1 MLDLVV
7 PNRAGKAKLYVKRMA
22 IGEYTFAEGENEIN
36 FEQIQ
41 RDETSFYQAEFNR
54 LNSRTK
60 ELLRYLRK
68 SPEYMDRDYLQK
80 MYEAALKGHSL
91 QENSEQRLEDDKAE
105 VSAVPGMTPKQ
116 RELNAISRAEKAVM
130 SVKRFKD
137 IIDDPK
143 HLLAMAKRRVTLAYR
158 RVQMAMHE
166 LENDAKVPREA
177 LLMMVSP
184 RRQLQVISFF
194 QERYGS

>member
-1 MLDLVV
+1 MKLPSTRQSSIVLIRVRKNYYDTFGRV
-7 PNRAGKAKLYVKRMA
+7 PSIW
-22 IGEYTFAEGENEIN
+22 IG
-36 FEQIQ
+36 
-41 RDETSFYQAEFNR
+41 
-54 LNSRTK
+54 
-60 ELLRYLRK
+60 
-68 SPEYMDRDYLQK
+68 YLQK

-91 QENSEQRLEDDKAE
+91 QENSEQRQEDDKAE

-166 LENDAKVPREA
+166 LENATLKCPREA

-184 RRQLQVISFF
+184 RRQLQVISLFP
-194 QERYGS
+194 RATRLLTSKGK

>member
-1 MLDLVV
+1 MDHDSKGVKSENAFVAGAHEGECDENIVVVEEVSKHRITAIQDKLHHRRSQMESQYGVHSGNQSGRHFEASANLNKGTFHFGNQSRNGCNSKDANSYSALRRKTNIKDLVV

-68 SPEYMDRDYLQK
+68 SP
-80 MYEAALKGHSL
+80 
-91 QENSEQRLEDDKAE
+91 
-105 VSAVPGMTPKQ
+105 V
-116 RELNAISRAEKAVM
+116 
-130 SVKRFKD
+130 
-137 IIDDPK
+137 
-143 HLLAMAKRRVTLAYR
+143 
-158 RVQMAMHE
+158 
-166 LENDAKVPREA
+166 
-177 LLMMVSP
+177 
-184 RRQLQVISFF
+184 
-194 QERYGS
+194 YG

>member
-1 MLDLVV
+1 
-7 PNRAGKAKLYVKRMA
+7 MA

-91 QENSEQRLEDDKAE
+91 QENSSRGWKMIRQRFC
-105 VSAVPGMTPKQ
+105 P
-116 RELNAISRAEKAVM
+116 R
-130 SVKRFKD
+130 
-137 IIDDPK
+137 
-143 HLLAMAKRRVTLAYR
+143 
-158 RVQMAMHE
+158 
-166 LENDAKVPREA
+166 NDAKA
-177 LLMMVSP
+177 A
-184 RRQLQVISFF
+184 
-194 QERYGS
+194 